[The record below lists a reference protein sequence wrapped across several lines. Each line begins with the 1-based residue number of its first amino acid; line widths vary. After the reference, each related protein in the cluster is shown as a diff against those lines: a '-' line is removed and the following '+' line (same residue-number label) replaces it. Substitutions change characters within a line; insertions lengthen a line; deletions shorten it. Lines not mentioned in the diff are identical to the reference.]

1 MVNRT
6 KTYSLPDYKNVT
18 TDIDEYIKA
27 WRDLAAPIEQQLGLT
42 LNGFDPV
49 FNFLKGN
56 PQTNNVT
63 TIDLPVWFVRDLST
77 ALRKLD
83 NAVYDNVDWNNLL

>member
-1 MVNRT
+1 MANRR
-6 KTYSLPDYKNVT
+6 KTYPLPDYKTVT
-18 TDIDEYIKA
+18 EDIDVYIKA
-27 WRDLAAPIEQQLGLT
+27 WRSLAAPIERELGLT

-63 TIDLPVWFVRDLST
+63 SVDLPVWFVRDLSE
-77 ALRKLD
+77 ALVKK
-83 NAVYDNVDWNNLL
+83 NNEVYANVDWNNLR